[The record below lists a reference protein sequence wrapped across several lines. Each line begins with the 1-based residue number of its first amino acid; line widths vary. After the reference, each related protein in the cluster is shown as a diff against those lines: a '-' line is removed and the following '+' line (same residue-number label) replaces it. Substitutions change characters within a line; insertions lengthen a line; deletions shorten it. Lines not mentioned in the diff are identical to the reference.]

1 MPGSKNTIGS
11 INTSVF
17 NIVFMNLMNSPSDFI
32 KKLLFQ
38 KKTLVASSTETKIL
52 RNITLSE
59 QCKTYKPFIY
69 FPSLQTLITQD
80 TELLP
85 LSHVYQGLIR
95 LNEWKKGYIALL
107 FKNTSLLPKKSPSL
121 SKLPPSLFT
130 YLCIWEKLLFL
141 SLFSPFLLLF
151 LYLSLIFSLT
161 HSLFLPSLFT
171 PGFGQNIPPLFFL
184 SHFSSCF
191 SGHCKFPMPY
201 LGYPSSNIPTVPVL
215 VVGFQAFKS
224 LSCKIKKKAL
234 YINCVV
240 IFVLLQPY

>member
-59 QCKTYKPFIY
+59 QCKTYNPFIC

-80 TELLP
+80 TQLLP

-107 FKNTSLLPKKSPSL
+107 FKNTSLLRFSPISAFGKNSSFSLCLLPFYIFLSFSL
-121 SKLPPSLFT
+121 SLTLSSSLLYLRQASDKIYLLFFFYPIFHPLFLATVNSPCLIQAILHRIFPPSLF
-130 YLCIWEKLLFL
+130 WQQ
-141 SLFSPFLLLF
+141 
-151 LYLSLIFSLT
+151 
-161 HSLFLPSLFT
+161 
-171 PGFGQNIPPLFFL
+171 G
-184 SHFSSCF
+184 
-191 SGHCKFPMPY
+191 
-201 LGYPSSNIPTVPVL
+201 
-215 VVGFQAFKS
+215 FKS
-224 LSCKIKKKAL
+224 LLCKIKKKSFI
-234 YINCVV
+234 Y
-240 IFVLLQPY
+240 